1 MQQDT
6 MTQNDITH
14 FSSRRVEI
22 PELIDSYVFP
32 EISFQGESPWGKGSE
47 NGEGEGWGLGLI

>member
-1 MQQDT
+1 